1 MADTEVVETG
11 KDIVPADSTQGEVVT
26 QSAQSSPGHEH
37 GDHPDARQYVMIAV
51 VLVILT
57 GIEVAT
63 SYLEGYVNSNILIT
77 ALALMAATKFFL
89 VAAWFMHMKMDA
101 PLFRRLFIIGIVGAS
116 IVYGI
121 VMLAFSSTV
130 LKS

>member
-1 MADTEVVETG
+1 MTDTTELVPAADTEVE
-11 KDIVPADSTQGEVVT
+11 PAAPAAAPAPVDE
-26 QSAQSSPGHEH
+26 HE
-37 GDHPDARQYVMIAV
+37 HPDARQYVLIAV

-89 VAAWFMHMKMDA
+89 VAAWYMHMRMDA
-101 PLFRRLFIIGIVGAS
+101 PLFRRLFVLGIIGAS
-116 IVYGI
+116 CVYGI
-121 VMLAFSSTV
+121 VLLVFSSTA
-130 LKS
+130 LKR

>member
-1 MADTEVVETG
+1 MAETEVVETG
-11 KDIVPADSTQGEVVT
+11 TDVVPADSTKGEVVT
-26 QSAQSSPGHEH
+26 QSVQSSPAHEH
-37 GDHPDARQYVMIAV
+37 GDHPDARQYVLIAV

-63 SYLEGYVNSNILIT
+63 SYLEGHVNSNILIT

-101 PLFRRLFIIGIVGAS
+101 PLFRRLFVIGIVGAS
-116 IVYGI
+116 CVYGI
-121 VMLAFSSTV
+121 VLLVFSSTA
-130 LKS
+130 LKR

>member
-1 MADTEVVETG
+1 MTDTTTEL
-11 KDIVPADSTQGEVVT
+11 VPADDTDVVASET
-26 QSAQSSPGHEH
+26 AAPPAHTDEH
-37 GDHPDARQYVMIAV
+37 DHHPDARQYVLIAV

-63 SYLEGYVNSNILIT
+63 SYLEGSVNSNILIT

-89 VAAWFMHMKMDA
+89 VAAWFMHMRMDNKFFA
-101 PLFRRLFIIGIVGAS
+101 RMFVVGIVGAS

>member
-1 MADTEVVETG
+1 MTDTTELVPAADTAVELAA
-11 KDIVPADSTQGEVVT
+11 PAEPPAAVD
-26 QSAQSSPGHEH
+26 AHDH
-37 GDHPDARQYVMIAV
+37 HPDARQYVLIAV

-63 SYLEGYVNSNILIT
+63 SYLEGHVNSNILIA
-77 ALALMAATKFFL
+77 ALGLMAATKFFL

-101 PLFRRLFIIGIVGAS
+101 PLFRRLFVIGIVGAS
-116 IVYGI
+116 CVYG
-121 VMLAFSSTV
+121 VVLLAFSSTV

>member
-1 MADTEVVETG
+1 MTDTTELVPADTEVEPVA
-11 KDIVPADSTQGEVVT
+11 PAAAPAPVDE
-26 QSAQSSPGHEH
+26 HE
-37 GDHPDARQYVMIAV
+37 HPDARQYVLIAV

-89 VAAWFMHMKMDA
+89 VAAWYMHMRMDA
-101 PLFRRLFIIGIVGAS
+101 PLFRRLFVIGIFGAS
-116 IVYGI
+116 CVYGI
-121 VMLAFSSTV
+121 VLLVFSSTA
-130 LKS
+130 LKR